1 LHVTAILA
9 ERRDIPVVATVHDAL
24 MVEAD
29 LDRTDEADAALSR
42 VMRDASSLVLR
53 GYELPTDKQ
62 IIYPGERF
70 QDDKG
75 VEMRGTVERLL
86 AKLEAR
92 SA

>member
-1 LHVTAILA
+1 
-9 ERRDIPVVATVHDAL
+9 

-29 LDRTDEADAALSR
+29 LDRVDETDAALSR

-62 IIYPGERF
+62 IIHPGERF
-70 QDDKG
+70 HDDKG
-75 VEMRGTVERLL
+75 VEMWGTVERLL